1 MKCLEKE
8 GCGKEMEGSE
18 GLSGHLLFDICLKIS
33 KPKGANSTAT
43 FLVDRMVNWKAQVK
57 EATCPTKVKQLWREK

>member
-18 GLSGHLLFDICLKIS
+18 GLSGHLIFVGYLIFALKFQ
-33 KPKGANSTAT
+33 N
-43 FLVDRMVNWKAQVK
+43 QK
-57 EATCPTKVKQLWREK
+57 EQILQRHS